1 MVTLARMFVVA
12 AAAFAIWLFPAVP
25 TAYGQRAVIP
35 ESAMPGQTATGAQ
48 SRITQEVPDGPT
60 ISGRVFHENAEPAAG
75 AAVWLIQSQYYR
87 GVLRRSRMGPKV
99 TSEDG
104 KFSFEDGLEAGRAYY
119 LVVDRHASGEV
130 AGREALPIG
139 QRKSTEASTYF
150 GDVTSLEA
158 AIPLI
163 LSHGEHREQM
173 DIRIRKATPY
183 CVDGHLQ
190 VDGEPFADFLTIEE
204 SALIGVRP
212 EIEAGY
218 ESAQDGSFRFCGLT
232 PGRYALF
239 APENGNSEVVVF
251 EIYDS
256 DVHQLLVKVNFNAP
270 DLHLDLA
277 WDGDPP
283 PKPEARSGAPQPGQL
298 KPTDLVMLAA
308 ESVPPQTWEGFGI
321 AVDLLDAD
329 SERFRLSAAGER
341 YFETPYGNF
350 YPVPSG
356 DYFVEVHLPKGSF
369 VKQIT
374 DGGTDIANGWL
385 HLSPGASATLRIV
398 ASQDGG
404 TITCRVTDADGNP
417 LPDRAVVL
425 VPEGVFTPPQLSIRV
440 QQAHTDSRGLF
451 ESATLAPSTY
461 RVLALSRPFRPVP
474 EDLEKLLL
482 ALDHAQTVRVFARSN
497 VRANLQIVPL
507 D

>member
-1 MVTLARMFVVA
+1 
-12 AAAFAIWLFPAVP
+12 
-25 TAYGQRAVIP
+25 
-35 ESAMPGQTATGAQ
+35 MPGQNATGAR
-48 SRITQEVPDGPT
+48 SRITQEIPDGPT

-75 AAVWLIQSQYYR
+75 ALVWLIQSQYYS
-87 GVLRRSRMGPKV
+87 GVMRRSRRGPKV

-119 LVVDRHASGEV
+119 LVVDRHVSAEV
-130 AGREALPIG
+130 AGREALSIE
-139 QRKSTEASTYF
+139 QRKSIEASTYY

-158 AIPLI
+158 ATPLI
-163 LSHGEHREQM
+163 LSPGEHREQM
-173 DIRIRKATPY
+173 DIRIRKANPY

-190 VDGEPFADFLTIEE
+190 IDGEPFALFMTVEE
-204 SALIGVRP
+204 SALAGVHR
-212 EIEAGY
+212 EIEPGY
-218 ESAQDGSFRFCGLT
+218 ESAQDGSFRFCDLT
-232 PGRYALF
+232 PGQYALF
-239 APENGNSEVVVF
+239 TPEMRNSEVVVF
-251 EIYDS
+251 AINDS
-256 DVHQLLVKVNFNAP
+256 DVHQLLLSVDTNSP

-283 PKPEARSGAPQPGQL
+283 PEPDVQSGAPQPGQL
-298 KPTDLVMLAA
+298 KPSDLARLTT

-321 AVDLLDAD
+321 AVDLLNAD
-329 SERFRLSAAGER
+329 GERFRLSADGKG

-356 DYFVEVHLPKGSF
+356 DYSVEVHLPKGSY

-374 DGGTDIANGWL
+374 DGGRDIADGLL

-398 ASQDGG
+398 ASQGGG

-425 VPEGVFTPPQLSIRV
+425 VPEGVFTPSQLSMRA
-440 QQAHTDSRGLF
+440 QQAHTDSHGVF

-461 RVLALSRPFRPVP
+461 RVLALSRPFRQVR
-474 EDLEKLLL
+474 EDFDKLLL
-482 ALDHAQTVRVFARSN
+482 ALDHAQTVQVFARSN
-497 VRANLQIVPL
+497 VRANLLIVPL